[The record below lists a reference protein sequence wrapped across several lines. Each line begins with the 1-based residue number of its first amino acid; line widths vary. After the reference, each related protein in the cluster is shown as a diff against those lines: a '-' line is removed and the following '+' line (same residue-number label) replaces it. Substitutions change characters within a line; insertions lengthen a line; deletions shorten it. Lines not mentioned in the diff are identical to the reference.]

1 MKNTEKKQRFGISGY
16 RGVWGK
22 NLTEE
27 ITFQYALAFAK
38 TIKEKGGSKI
48 LIARDA
54 RPTGSLMF
62 EAIKSAFEKEK
73 LGYEYLGILPTPSV
87 LLLVKKLSYDG
98 GIMITASHNPA
109 EYNGFKF
116 FTKEGMFI
124 SPEEIDEIEKIKSNL
139 EEKEKYQKNMEVE
152 NEVHDNTEFR
162 KIHINEILKNI
173 DTDLIKSKKF
183 KVALDSINSAGSI
196 ITRELLEELGCDIFQ
211 INGKQDGDFTHIPE
225 PRPENLGEI
234 GQVVLQNKTDIGFA
248 QDPDADRLVLI
259 DEKGKVLSEE
269 YTLALTFKSVLREKG
284 GSVVMNTS
292 TSSVNEEVALTLGAK
307 VYRAKV
313 GDYDVLEK
321 VKEVDAIIGGEG
333 GGGIIYPKINLAE
346 DSLVGIGLIL
356 ELLARENKKVSEIA
370 DSLPKYFQK
379 KEKTAF
385 LGNLDSIYKNVKGKF
400 PDASADEL
408 EGLRLDWADHSWI
421 QIRPSNTEPIIRIYG
436 EAKSLE
442 RIESLFKDVM
452 PLVSL

>member
-1 MKNTEKKQRFGISGY
+1 
-16 RGVWGK
+16 
-22 NLTEE
+22 
-27 ITFQYALAFAK
+27 
-38 TIKEKGGSKI
+38 
-48 LIARDA
+48 
-54 RPTGSLMF
+54 MF